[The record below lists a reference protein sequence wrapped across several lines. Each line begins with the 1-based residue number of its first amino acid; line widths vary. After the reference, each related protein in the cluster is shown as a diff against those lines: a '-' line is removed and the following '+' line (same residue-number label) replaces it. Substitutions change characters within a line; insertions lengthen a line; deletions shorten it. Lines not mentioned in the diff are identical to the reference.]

1 MWRGRVV
8 RPHSRLV
15 YYTAMHVQR
24 LGQRRWYYLC
34 WSIQLPQY
42 NAIAVCVPPL
52 VCSVVWRRALLSFL
66 VLWKQFSLIPGEV
79 LFLVLFFWK
88 KTLFKSLLKQILFA
102 DDSVNRFYLNEDWI
116 CVKHETSFLVPINSD
131 WFAWCA
137 GHCCGFTIIAPLQE
151 DEEPGR
157 WFPQITGYE
166 VRACLLFLQRRR
178 NFRDFL
184 SSLSSTP
191 MTVRSAAA
199 RPMTASYNLRS
210 RRDSRPPPGDSSLDQ
225 SAASNE
231 SDLTSFPNA
240 TLPER
245 AHHSSGYYPEFPP
258 PHASS
263 AIDLTSSYARDH
275 ERILHARVNVNAEIQ
290 HQYNRLQVLRLERR
304 RLELRLQQLRERR
317 SGASNADTS
326 PAAEH
331 SYLRTFASALRQT
344 SPPRPSSPRRFTGL
358 CAGDWRIAAL
368 GEESQW
374 QWCWCR
380 CRIGLFTC
388 RTLIVLLLPP
398 LSMTQCPRCN
408 PSPPGPIHWQ
418 LTPRGHRTRKV
429 VQHHL
434 RQAVLTTTLWNPI
447 YGTLP
452 FLRSST
458 STVQPWI
465 QERLYFGSSKEQS
478 FLRLVSCEMF
488 LR

>member
-1 MWRGRVV
+1 MKSERV
-8 RPHSRLV
+8 
-15 YYTAMHVQR
+15 
-24 LGQRRWYYLC
+24 
-34 WSIQLPQY
+34 
-42 NAIAVCVPPL
+42 
-52 VCSVVWRRALLSFL
+52 
-66 VLWKQFSLIPGEV
+66 
-79 LFLVLFFWK
+79 
-88 KTLFKSLLKQILFA
+88 
-102 DDSVNRFYLNEDWI
+102 
-116 CVKHETSFLVPINSD
+116 
-131 WFAWCA
+131 
-137 GHCCGFTIIAPLQE
+137 
-151 DEEPGR
+151 
-157 WFPQITGYE
+157 
-166 VRACLLFLQRRR
+166 LLFLQRRR

-344 SPPRPSSPRRFTGL
+344 SPPRPSSPRRFTGAL
-358 CAGDWRIAAL
+358 RRRLADCRTRRREPMTMMLMPMPNRPLHLSNADSPATSSAEYDSVPAMQPLATGAHSLAANTAGASNPQGSSAPSATGGFDNDFVEPNLWNVAFPSFVDLYRSALNPGTSLFRQFERAEFPAPSKLRNVFAL
-368 GEESQW
+368 GGPP
-374 QWCWCR
+374 
-380 CRIGLFTC
+380 RIGNAGNE
-388 RTLIVLLLPP
+388 IKKA
-398 LSMTQCPRCN
+398 
-408 PSPPGPIHWQ
+408 ID
-418 LTPRGHRTRKV
+418 
-429 VQHHL
+429 
-434 RQAVLTTTLWNPI
+434 
-447 YGTLP
+447 
-452 FLRSST
+452 
-458 STVQPWI
+458 
-465 QERLYFGSSKEQS
+465 
-478 FLRLVSCEMF
+478 
-488 LR
+488 